1 MGRQS
6 RSLCRVLGV
15 LIGATTFAPVTP
27 AALAAASGVVVDP
40 GSPAGKEYALPL
52 DQARAASGGRP
63 IIGRSH
69 GAGSAAGIGTA
80 ASPLFGQGIKSPPK
94 SAPLSSPG
102 RRPHDG
108 RHAVASATPGDPAT
122 PATPG
127 DPATPATTDRGAPA
141 SGAVRAPGA
150 AASPLALGASRAG
163 GPSTLEVT
171 AIALAILIL
180 GAATGLGARL
190 LSRQARS

>member
-108 RHAVASATPGDPAT
+108 RHAVASATPGDPV
-122 PATPG
+122 
-127 DPATPATTDRGAPA
+127 TPATTDRGAPA
-141 SGAVRAPGA
+141 SGAVRALGA